1 MALFRCAAC
10 GSPNV
15 VTDQEDNGI
24 QFDYVKGA
32 IGTVVLGAGGAVA
45 GISNKSRFVFK
56 CRDCGL
62 SLSYPLGEPTKTL
75 IDTGVAS
82 MAGRQTLNI
91 NGFPISWNT
100 IKSKY
105 PNIESGPADLEIEA
119 LAAHRSRNKKATVEY
134 LMSLWRVDSAD
145 DEALL
150 KKSEAELTAA
160 QAEWEENKKTLETKK
175 SEYLQTAMAERESRI
190 HQLTVSKTNE
200 LNGIQARIREAEKEI
215 DQLRQQL
222 STFGI
227 FKFSEKASLKKQI
240 ADKLS
245 SAAEMKS
252 RLSQKSAE
260 YDSQIEKEQQEA
272 QTFRNTMT
280 KRSDVIYAPAE
291 SPKDR
296 FARLKKEQSELRMG
310 RFSFQSSDV
319 YIHKYYPHALSCYG
333 KASEKEL
340 EDIFDAFL
348 CEMTQ
353 LPVVFISFT
362 SIPRATRYYE
372 PFLTETVEGQV
383 STDIGTITKQGT
395 IYYEYNGI

>member
-1 MALFRCAAC
+1 M
-10 GSPNV
+10 
-15 VTDQEDNGI
+15 
-24 QFDYVKGA
+24 
-32 IGTVVLGAGGAVA
+32 LGAGGAVA

-175 SEYLQTAMAERESRI
+175 SEYLQTAMAERERRI
-190 HQLTVSKTNE
+190 RQLTVSKANE
-200 LNGIQARIREAEKEI
+200 LNEIQARIREAEKEI

-227 FKFSEKASLKKQI
+227 FKFSEK
-240 ADKLS
+240 
-245 SAAEMKS
+245 
-252 RLSQKSAE
+252 
-260 YDSQIEKEQQEA
+260 
-272 QTFRNTMT
+272 
-280 KRSDVIYAPAE
+280 
-291 SPKDR
+291 
-296 FARLKKEQSELRMG
+296 
-310 RFSFQSSDV
+310 
-319 YIHKYYPHALSCYG
+319 
-333 KASEKEL
+333 EL

-353 LPVVFISFT
+353 LPAVFISFT

>member
-1 MALFRCAAC
+1 
-10 GSPNV
+10 
-15 VTDQEDNGI
+15 
-24 QFDYVKGA
+24 
-32 IGTVVLGAGGAVA
+32 
-45 GISNKSRFVFK
+45 
-56 CRDCGL
+56 
-62 SLSYPLGEPTKTL
+62 
-75 IDTGVAS
+75 
-82 MAGRQTLNI
+82 
-91 NGFPISWNT
+91 
-100 IKSKY
+100 
-105 PNIESGPADLEIEA
+105 
-119 LAAHRSRNKKATVEY
+119 
-134 LMSLWRVDSAD
+134 
-145 DEALL
+145 
-150 KKSEAELTAA
+150 
-160 QAEWEENKKTLETKK
+160 
-175 SEYLQTAMAERESRI
+175 MAERESRI

-215 DQLRQQL
+215 DRLRQQL

-353 LPVVFISFT
+353 LPAVFISFT